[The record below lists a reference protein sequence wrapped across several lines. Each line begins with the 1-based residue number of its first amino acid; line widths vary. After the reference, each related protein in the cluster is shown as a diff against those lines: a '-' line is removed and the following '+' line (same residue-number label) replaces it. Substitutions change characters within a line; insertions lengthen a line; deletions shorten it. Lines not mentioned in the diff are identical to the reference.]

1 MLPVAAAPCAR
12 CGIAPE
18 HPCLECRGGIAAG
31 RGVADRSAKLEVILF
46 SVMAGLVPAIHVF
59 LSRAAKTWM
68 PGTRPGMTSFA
79 TEPYFIG
86 CLCALVIA
94 PHYRGLFEI
103 PNPFSLAPG
112 FALFVLLVANT
123 Q

>member
-46 SVMAGLVPAIHVF
+46 SVMAGLFPAIHVF
-59 LSRAAKTWM
+59 LSRAAKTCM
-68 PGTRPGMTSFA
+68 PGKRPGMTDFA
-79 TEPYFIG
+79 TDPYFMS
-86 CLCALVIA
+86 CFCALCISTSYLCISENLPTICVC
-94 PHYRGLFEI
+94 
-103 PNPFSLAPG
+103 
-112 FALFVLLVANT
+112 
-123 Q
+123 